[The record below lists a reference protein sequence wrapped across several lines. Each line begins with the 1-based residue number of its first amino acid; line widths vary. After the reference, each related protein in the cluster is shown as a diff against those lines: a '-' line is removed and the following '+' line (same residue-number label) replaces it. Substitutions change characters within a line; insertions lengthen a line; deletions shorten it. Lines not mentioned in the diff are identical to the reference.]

1 MKKTLKMIALIV
13 ALALIAG
20 LLYMA
25 VGLLGN
31 PVSKMLAERGAKAYL
46 EETYADTD
54 FQLDEVSYDFKVGG
68 YNAWVVS
75 PSSPDSAFCLCMDW
89 LGHVTY
95 DRYEQDVLS
104 GSNTAR
110 RLDMEYRELVDHA
123 LEAADTPYPSELC
136 FGELWGI
143 QREMKLELDKV
154 YDIRELGRE
163 YGGITFYYDCETIT
177 PEKAAEVLLGL
188 RAYLDEAGVP
198 FRTIDFVLQEPK
210 PEDSEGQ
217 WDLDSVRV
225 EDFPYEEITEEN
237 LPERIAAADAA
248 LREPYKEMDAEKNG
262 SVN

>member
-31 PVSKMLAERGAKAYL
+31 PVSKMLAKRGAEAYL
-46 EETYADTD
+46 EESYADTD
-54 FQLDEVSYDFKVGG
+54 FQLEEVRYDFKVGG

-95 DRYEQDVLS
+95 DRYEEDVLS
-104 GSNTAR
+104 GNNTAR
-110 RLDMEYRELVDHA
+110 RLDMEYRALADHA
-123 LEAADTPYPSELC
+123 LEAADTPYPSDLC

-143 QREMKLELDKV
+143 QREITLELDKA
-154 YDIRELGRE
+154 YDIRALGRE
-163 YGGITFYYDCETIT
+163 YGEIVFYYECETVT

-210 PEDSEGQ
+210 PEDMDAPWHPE
-217 WDLDSVRV
+217 SVQV

-248 LREPYKEMDAEKNG
+248 LREESEKMDEEKNG

>member
-1 MKKTLKMIALIV
+1 MKKIIKIIALIV
-13 ALALIAG
+13 AMALIAG

-31 PVSKMLAERGAKAYL
+31 PVSKLLAERGAETYL
-46 EETYADTD
+46 KESYADTD
-54 FQLDEVSYDFKVGG
+54 FQLEEVSYDFKVGG
-68 YNAWVVS
+68 YNAWIVS

-104 GSNTAR
+104 GNNTAR
-110 RLDMEYRELVDHA
+110 RLDMEYRALVDHA
-123 LEAADTPYPSELC
+123 LEAPDTPYPSDLC

-143 QREMKLELDKV
+143 QREMTLELDRV
-154 YDIRELGRE
+154 YDIRALGRE
-163 YGGITFYYDCETIT
+163 YGEIVFYYDCETVT
-177 PEKAAEVLLGL
+177 PEKAAEILLGL

-210 PEDSEGQ
+210 PEDMDAP
-217 WDLDSVRV
+217 WDPESVQV

-237 LPERIAAADAA
+237 LSERIAAADAA
-248 LREPYKEMDAEKNG
+248 LREESEKLDEEKNG

>member
-1 MKKTLKMIALIV
+1 MKKTLKVIALVV

-31 PVSKMLAERGAKAYL
+31 PVSKLLAERGAEAYL
-46 EETYADTD
+46 KESYADTD
-54 FQLDEVSYDFKVGG
+54 FQLEEVHYDFKVGG
-68 YNAWVVS
+68 YNAWIVS
-75 PSSPDSAFCLCMDW
+75 PSSPDSAFSICMDW
-89 LGHVTY
+89 MGHVTY

-104 GSNTAR
+104 GNNTAR
-110 RLDMEYRELVDHA
+110 RLDMEYRALVDHA
-123 LEAADTPYPSELC
+123 LEAPDTPYPSDLC

-143 QREMKLELDKV
+143 QREMTLELDKV
-154 YDIRELGRE
+154 YDIRALGRE
-163 YGGITFYYDCETIT
+163 YGEIVFYYDCETVT
-177 PEKAAEVLLGL
+177 PEKAAEILLGL

-210 PEDSEGQ
+210 PEDMDAP
-217 WDLDSVRV
+217 WDPESVQV

-248 LREPYKEMDAEKNG
+248 LREESEKLDEEKNG